1 MNGDGALG
9 DPMRGGA
16 ASCMRR
22 GCHWPDICLFM
33 RQQPP
38 HVLSIAAA
46 DEHIIRLLQR
56 SGLGC
61 RGSSREG
68 GAGGRDCPLPPLGR
82 KWLSA
87 LTRYKSFIGFVVFL
101 TKRSQSRNKLR
112 RSIPSAPWLRNTANF
127 TLSDGQI
134 CPPTQFPIEP
144 SKLLVVLVFL
154 VTNIK
159 L

>member
-1 MNGDGALG
+1 MG
-9 DPMRGGA
+9 DPVRGCA
-16 ASCMRR
+16 ATCMRHV
-22 GCHWPDICLFM
+22 CHWLDICLFM

-68 GAGGRDCPLPPLGR
+68 GAGGRGCPLPPLGR

-87 LTRYKSFIGFVVFL
+87 LRRYKSFIWFVVFL
-101 TKRSQSRNKLR
+101 TKRSRSRNKLWC
-112 RSIPSAPWLRNTANF
+112 SIPSAPSLQKSTRTHIHNLA
-127 TLSDGQI
+127 LSSGPI
-134 CPPTQFPIEP
+134 LPHPTPPTSRETSI
-144 SKLLVVLVFL
+144 
-154 VTNIK
+154 
-159 L
+159 

>member
-1 MNGDGALG
+1 MT
-9 DPMRGGA
+9 PCA
-16 ASCMRR
+16 AVRPHACR
-22 GCHWPDICLFM
+22 CDWLDICLFM

-61 RGSSREG
+61 RGSSSEG

-87 LTRYKSFIGFVVFL
+87 LTRYKSFIWFVVFL

-112 RSIPSAPWLRNTANF
+112 HSIPSAPCLPKRTR
-127 TLSDGQI
+127 TQLTSRYQTDMP
-134 CPPTQFPIEP
+134 PPTQFPIEP
-144 SKLLVVLVFL
+144 SNLLVVFW
-154 VTNIK
+154 VTNIE

>member
-1 MNGDGALG
+1 MT
-9 DPMRGGA
+9 PCA
-16 ASCMRR
+16 AVRPHACR
-22 GCHWPDICLFM
+22 CDWLDICLFM

-61 RGSSREG
+61 RGSSSEG

-87 LTRYKSFIGFVVFL
+87 LTRYKSFIWFVVFL

-112 RSIPSAPWLRNTANF
+112 HSIPSAPCLPKRTR
-127 TLSDGQI
+127 TQLTSRYQTDM
-134 CPPTQFPIEP
+134 PPPPP
-144 SKLLVVLVFL
+144 SFQ
-154 VTNIK
+154 
-159 L
+159 

>member
-1 MNGDGALG
+1 MTG
-9 DPMRGGA
+9 RA
-16 ASCMRR
+16 ATCMRHV
-22 GCHWPDICLFM
+22 CDWLDICVFM

-38 HVLSIAAA
+38 HVSSIAAA

-61 RGSSREG
+61 RGGGGGEG

-87 LTRYKSFIGFVVFL
+87 LRRYKSFIRFVVFL
-101 TKRSQSRNKLR
+101 TKRSRSRNKLS
-112 RSIPSAPWLRNTANF
+112 RSIPSAPISSQHQNTYYF
-127 TLSDGQI
+127 TLSVGQR
-134 CPPTQFPIEP
+134 CPPPLPHSNQQVGFDLIL
-144 SKLLVVLVFL
+144 SGVVFL
-154 VTNIK
+154 VTNIE